1 MSKLEVHVGGSFA
14 DTKRRVMNAVAA
26 ADHGPVESQT
36 HITFETWAALS
47 NVMTPKRF
55 EILRRVHRQPAPSV
69 AALARD
75 LGRDYKRV
83 HEDVEALVETGL
95 LDREHG
101 EVRTNYDEIRAIIAL

>member
-14 DTKRRVMNAVAA
+14 DTKRRVLDAVAA
-26 ADHGPVESQT
+26 AQLGPVESQT
-36 HITFETWAALS
+36 HITFESWAALA

-55 EILRRVHRQPAPSV
+55 EILRRVHQQPAASV

-83 HEDVEALVETGL
+83 HEDVEALVAAGL
-95 LDREHG
+95 LDREQG
-101 EVRTNYDEIRAIIAL
+101 EVRANYDEIRAVIAL